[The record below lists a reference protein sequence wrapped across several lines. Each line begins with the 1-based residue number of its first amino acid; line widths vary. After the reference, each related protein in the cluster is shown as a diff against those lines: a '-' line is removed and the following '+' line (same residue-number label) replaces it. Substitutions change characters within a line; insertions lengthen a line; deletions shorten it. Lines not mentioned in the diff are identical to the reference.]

1 MRPVDL
7 IPPEER
13 RGEHAPLRTGPLA
26 YIVLGA
32 LVAVLVGVVALVLTD
47 NQISE
52 RKDEVAKLKR
62 EDAAATAKATRLA
75 SYTQFRSL
83 SEQRVETVQSLA
95 DSRFDW
101 ERVMRELSLV
111 LPRNV
116 WLVELAASAT
126 PDTNVSGGGSGSS
139 GSDLRSSV
147 PGPALELVGCS
158 TGQEAVAGFAT
169 ALKDIDGVTRVG
181 VQSSELGDKEDD
193 GAGAAVSSGSADSQT
208 SDECR
213 TRAFIAK
220 FEIIVAFD
228 AAPIPTTG
236 STEGE
241 AVPSATEKAQS
252 ASGEASKSSAAPS
265 GEAPDEAPES
275 STATTSAEGG

>member
-1 MRPVDL
+1 VRPVNL

-13 RGEHAPLRTGPLA
+13 RGEQAPLRTGPLA

-47 NQISE
+47 NQVGE

-62 EDAAATAKATRLA
+62 EDAAAAVRAQRLA
-75 SYTQFRSL
+75 AYTQFRSL

-111 LPRNV
+111 LPGDV
-116 WLVELAASAT
+116 WLVGLTASAT
-126 PDTNVSGGGSGSS
+126 PDTNLSGGGSS
-139 GSDLRSSV
+139 GSGLRSSV
-147 PGPALELVGCS
+147 PGPALELVGCA
-158 TGQEAVAGFAT
+158 TGQEAVAGFVN
-169 ALKDIDGVTRVG
+169 ALEDIDGVTRVG
-181 VQSSELGDKEDD
+181 VESSELGEKEDEE
-193 GAGAAVSSGSADSQT
+193 GGGGSAVSSGSADSGT

-220 FEIIVAFD
+220 FEIVVAFD

-236 STEGE
+236 SAEGE
-241 AVPSATEKAQS
+241 ATPSATEKAQS
-252 ASGEASKSSAAPS
+252 ASSETSTSAAES
-265 GEAPDEAPES
+265 GEAAEPS
-275 STATTSAEGG
+275 TTSAEGG